1 MREKDNKIGSQFISK
16 HVAAF
21 ILTLDEEGGQRRRH
35 AADEA
40 TSLSLPW
47 QFVTGYRKTDP
58 ALDRYYS
65 HRMNTLL
72 HKRPLTSGEIAVYA
86 GHRRMWRAFLESGLE
101 YALILEDDFHVLDQ
115 DRLLQTIQ
123 ELTTHPERWDIVK
136 FFDYKPKPV
145 IASIEIG
152 TATVVAHKYPACG
165 AVAYLMNIK
174 AARSL
179 LRRSRI
185 FRPIDEDL
193 SHPWEFSIRIW
204 SLEPNIVEE
213 VSHNLGGSIL
223 EKDRLKQRKKRNI
236 LRSLWGILLQGVK
249 LTRSLFY
256 RRKLAHG
263 YMHPKN

>member
-1 MREKDNKIGSQFISK
+1 MHLHQNQW
-16 HVAAF
+16 V
-21 ILTLDEEGGQRRRH
+21 
-35 AADEA
+35 
-40 TSLSLPW
+40 LS
-47 QFVTGYRKTDP
+47 
-58 ALDRYYS
+58 
-65 HRMNTLL
+65 
-72 HKRPLTSGEIAVYA
+72 
-86 GHRRMWRAFLESGLE
+86 
-101 YALILEDDFHVLDQ
+101 
-115 DRLLQTIQ
+115 
-123 ELTTHPERWDIVK
+123 
-136 FFDYKPKPV
+136 
-145 IASIEIG
+145 
-152 TATVVAHKYPACG
+152 
-165 AVAYLMNIK
+165 
-174 AARSL
+174 